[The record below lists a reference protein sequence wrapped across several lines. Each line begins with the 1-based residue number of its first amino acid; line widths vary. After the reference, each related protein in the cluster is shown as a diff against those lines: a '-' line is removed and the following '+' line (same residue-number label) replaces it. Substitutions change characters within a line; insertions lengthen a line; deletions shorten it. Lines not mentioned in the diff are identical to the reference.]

1 MNIITTVLAVIVF
14 FVILIVP
21 HELGHFMA
29 ARLMGVKVNEFAFG
43 MGPAIF
49 QKQGKETLYSI
60 RIFPIGGYCAL
71 EGENEDTG
79 DPKAFNSKPGWKKI
93 IILAAGVTMNMIT
106 AFIITSGVLLYAGF
120 PTLTIN
126 EVQKGSPA
134 DIQGIKQGDTITA
147 VQEISKD
154 GEAAGKKQ
162 ELREFA
168 DLSTFNSK
176 HKDGYIIYADRGG
189 SEKTFKVVPEK
200 SGGRYLIGISPVI
213 KHDPLRA
220 AGDGAVTTVRM
231 TGLIFESF
239 RMLFAGEA
247 SVNDLSGPVG
257 IVSAVNESASQG
269 IIYFLILTA
278 MMCVNLAVINI
289 LPFPALDGG
298 RILFVIIRKVT
309 GKMISDEL
317 EAKIH
322 TIGMLL
328 LFALIIAITFKD
340 VGSIFLK

>member
-1 MNIITTVLAVIVF
+1 MGIITTVIAVIVF

-21 HELGHFMA
+21 HELGHFIA

-106 AFIITSGVLLYAGF
+106 AFVIISGILLYAGF
-120 PTLTIN
+120 PTLTIS

-134 DIQGIKQGDTITA
+134 DVQGIKSGDTITA
-147 VQEISKD
+147 VQEMTKD
-154 GEAAGKKQ
+154 GDAAGERQDLK
-162 ELREFA
+162 EFT
-168 DLSTFNSK
+168 DLSTFNSE
-176 HKDGYIIYADRGG
+176 HKDGYILYADRDGK
-189 SEKTFKVVPEK
+189 EKEFKVIPEK
-200 SGGRYLIGISPVI
+200 SEGRYLIGITPVI
-213 KHDPLRA
+213 EHDIFRA
-220 AGDGAVTTVRM
+220 AGNGAVTTVRM
-231 TGLIFESF
+231 TGLIFDSF

-247 SVNDLSGPVG
+247 SVDDLSGPVG
-257 IVSAVNESASQG
+257 IVSAVNESTSHG
-269 IIYFLILTA
+269 IIYFLMLTA
-278 MMCVNLAVINI
+278 MMCVNLAIINI

-328 LFALIIAITFKD
+328 LFALIILITFKD
-340 VGSIFLK
+340 VGSIFFK

>member
-1 MNIITTVLAVIVF
+1 MNILTTIIAVIIF

-21 HELGHFMA
+21 HEFGHFITAKM
-29 ARLMGVKVNEFAFG
+29 MGVKVNEFSFG

-79 DPKAFNSKPGWKKI
+79 DPRAFNSKPGWKKI
-93 IILAAGVTMNMIT
+93 LILVAGVTMNMIT
-106 AFIITSGVLLYAGF
+106 AFVIVSGILMYAGY
-120 PTLTIN
+120 PSLTIDK
-126 EVQKGSPA
+126 VQSGSPA
-134 DIQGIKQGDTITA
+134 YTAGIRTGDRITA
-147 VQEISKD
+147 VQEISKK
-154 GEAAGKKQ
+154 GEPEG
-162 ELREFA
+162 ERENIDEFA
-168 DLSTFNSK
+168 EMSEFNTE
-176 HKDGYIIYADRGG
+176 HKDGYVLYVERGG
-189 SEKTFKVVPEK
+189 KEQSFTVTPEK
-200 SGGRYLIGISPVI
+200 SGDRYLIGITPVI
-213 KHDPLRA
+213 DHDLFRSVKNGVIA
-220 AGDGAVTTVRM
+220 TGRM

-247 SVNDLSGPVG
+247 SVDDLSGPVG
-257 IVSAVNESASQG
+257 VVSAVNESANQG
-269 IIYFLILTA
+269 IIYYLMLTA
-278 MMCVNLAVINI
+278 MMCVNLAILNI
-289 LPFPALDGG
+289 LPLPALDGG

-328 LFALIIAITFKD
+328 LLALVIMITFKD
-340 VGSIFLK
+340 VGKIFIK